1 MLNKINDSVSF
12 QGVKYTSAGKAFV
25 QKQSQEVRSTLEA
38 AEKKMKNFK
47 KANLIVNKNGY
58 AIQTREDDGIHCYK
72 IKNILFT
79 CYDRVKYYVGD
90 GSKILKFEQ
99 PKSSEFIENCTLFAA
114 EDARK
119 NNKFLGSIIFLIEN
133 LEKTQIK
140 PIKENFF
147 TMAKEKIKSMF

>member
-90 GSKILKFEQ
+90 GSKLLNFEQ
-99 PKSSEFIENCTLFAA
+99 PESSEFIEKCALLAS

-119 NNKFLGSIIFLIEN
+119 NNGFLNSNLFLIET
-133 LEKTQIK
+133 LEKTQQK
-140 PIKENFF
+140 AVKENFF
-147 TMAKEKIKSMF
+147 TKAKEKIESLF